1 MKPSSQEGF
10 ILCTETLKGSFL
22 NHLARNASDS
32 ESNPHAGPALR
43 PWLTSE
49 LAVRCY
55 TLWNCARH
63 AIHRNQ
69 RDDAVTPSV
78 VVELQVR
85 ASDLFLEFGKVSYRN

>member
-22 NHLARNASDS
+22 NHLAHNPSDS
-32 ESNPHAGPALR
+32 ESNPHAGYPDDPCSPPNSQGLLHTVELR
-43 PWLTSE
+43 
-49 LAVRCY
+49 
-55 TLWNCARH
+55 RH
-63 AIHRNQ
+63 AIQRNQ

-85 ASDLFLEFGKVSYRN
+85 TSNLFLEFGKVSYRN